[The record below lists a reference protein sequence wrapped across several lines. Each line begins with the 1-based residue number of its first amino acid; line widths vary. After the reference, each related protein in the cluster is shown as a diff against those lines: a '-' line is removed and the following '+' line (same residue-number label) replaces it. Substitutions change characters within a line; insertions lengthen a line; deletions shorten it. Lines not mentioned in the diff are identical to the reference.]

1 MQEINNETLQQE
13 ESGISIR
20 SLLYLC
26 KKNLFLIILI
36 TLGCTLVAAVYGFGF
51 KSYSYTSTATALCE
65 ADPSTVGGGNEYSA
79 YSYAVYLTNTF
90 KDFITSDP
98 VTNLAKQ
105 KLDALRETKGPDY
118 PSISSQGIKSAITVT
133 LSDYS
138 VIIVIK
144 VKTANQELSAD
155 VANLV
160 LESAIEAA
168 NEVDQS
174 TGKVKYQILYDKL
187 KVVDYAKKEAGSRGA
202 LTVCLIGL
210 AVGLVLSVAIIIIK
224 YLNDDTYTSKEEF
237 EKEYHINILA
247 AIPDSEGGGHK

>member
-1 MQEINNETLQQE
+1 MQEINNEPLQQE
-13 ESGISIR
+13 ENGITIR

-26 KKNLFLIILI
+26 KKNLLLIILV
-36 TLGCTLVAAVYGFGF
+36 TLACTVIAGIYGFGF

-65 ADPSTVGGGNEYSA
+65 ADPSTSSGGNEYSA

-98 VTNLAKQ
+98 VTDLAKA
-105 KLDALRETKGPDY
+105 KLDALKETKGPDY
-118 PSISSQGIKSAITVT
+118 PSISAQGIKNSITVT
-133 LSDYS
+133 LGEYS

-155 VANLV
+155 VANCV

-168 NEVDQS
+168 NEVDPN

-187 KVVDYAKKEAGSRGA
+187 KVVDYAKKESGSRGA

-210 AVGLVLSVAIIIIK
+210 AVGIVLSFAIIIIK
-224 YLNDDTYTSKEEF
+224 YLTDDTYTSKDDF
-237 EKEYHINILA
+237 EREYHINILA
-247 AIPDSEGGGHK
+247 TIPDCDGGHK